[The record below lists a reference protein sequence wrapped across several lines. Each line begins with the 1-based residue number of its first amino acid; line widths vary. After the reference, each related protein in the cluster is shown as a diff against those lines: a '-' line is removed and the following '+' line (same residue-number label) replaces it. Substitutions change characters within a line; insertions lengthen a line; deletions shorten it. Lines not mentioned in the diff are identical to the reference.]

1 MSTTVERYVIKH
13 ISGSKTNQV
22 EEFDF
27 SKPELT
33 IGRAAGS
40 SIQYDPEQETIV
52 SREHGKIVKD
62 ASNPLKFT
70 VVDNNSRNGIFVNK
84 SRVKGSMEVAPGDT
98 IQLGNNGPVFTF
110 DIYPR
115 PQDMMMSTKI
125 VEIPT
130 TIKPTSI
137 SEVAT
142 AEVVPSQPVKTGLGK
157 QTVERM
163 LVAERKKSY
172 STMAYVIGGVVILL
186 GALGFAFKDK
196 LFGKKETVIINN
208 VDSTNINKKTPLQI
222 SNENTNKVV
231 QIEFGWQLFDS
242 RTSDELWHEYV
253 PVKDALGII
262 HYKALYIRNADGL
275 IEPYINVKLN
285 TSDGV
290 PVGMTGASGSGFIVS
305 EDGYILTNRHVGAGW
320 HTRWDFYDD
329 AFPGL
334 LVTIGPAG
342 NEIIDYTSAV
352 MPEEV
357 YGWVPANATMIGG
370 RPVAA
375 GTIQGRNTYLNV
387 VFAGTAERRMARL
400 AQPSEEHDVALLK
413 VDIPSPLGKVKMRD
427 SYGKV
432 QPGQT
437 ITVMGYPGIAPQ
449 QVAVRNSKDPF
460 NPDYKASTIPTP
472 TVTPG
477 SVGRIIP
484 ASSMKD
490 LKFSGFG
497 DSYQLTVN
505 ATGAGN
511 SGGPLFDDEGYV
523 IGIYYAGSTDPQGTR
538 ITFAVPIKYGL
549 DLMNVGKQQ

>member
-1 MSTTVERYVIKH
+1 MSTSVERYVIKH

-40 SIQYDPEQETIV
+40 SIQFDPEQEVIV

-62 ASNPLKFT
+62 SNDPLKFT
-70 VVDNNSRNGIFVNK
+70 IVDNNSRNGIFVNK
-84 SRVKGSMEVAPGDT
+84 TRVKGTMAVTPGDT
-98 IQLGNNGPVFTF
+98 VQLGNNGPAFTF

-142 AEVVPSQPVKTGLGK
+142 AEVMPSQPVKTGLGK

-172 STMAYVIGGVVILL
+172 NTMAFAIGGVVILL
-186 GALGFAFKDK
+186 GVLGFVFKDK
-196 LFGKKETVIINN
+196 LFKKNTTIVQNI

-231 QIEFGWQLFDS
+231 QIEFSWQLFDS
-242 RTSDELWHEYV
+242 RSSEELWHEYV
-253 PVKDALGII
+253 PVKDVFGNIV
-262 HYKALYIRNADGL
+262 YKALYIQNANGM
-275 IEPYINVKLN
+275 IEPYLN
-285 TSDGV
+285 SKDNTADGV
-290 PVGMTGASGSGFIVS
+290 PINVTGASGSGFVVS

-320 HTRWDFYDD
+320 NTRWDFPMD

-334 LVTIGPAG
+334 LVSIDALGHEVINYASSVGP
-342 NEIIDYTSAV
+342 ESV
-352 MPEEV
+352 F
-357 YGWVPANATMIGG
+357 GWVPANATMIGG
-370 RPVAA
+370 HTVAP
-375 GTIQGRNTYLNV
+375 GVIQGKNNYLNV
-387 VFAGTAERRMARL
+387 VFSGTTQRRMATL

-413 VDIPSPLGKVKMRD
+413 VSIVGALPKVKMKD

-432 QPGQT
+432 QPGQAV
-437 ITVMGYPGIAPQ
+437 TVMGYPGVAPQ
-449 QVAVRNSKDPF
+449 QVAVRSSKDPF

-497 DSYQLTVN
+497 DSYQLTIT

-511 SGGPLFDDEGYV
+511 SGGPMFDDEGNV
-523 IGIYYAGSTDPQGTR
+523 IGIYYAGATDPQGTR
-538 ITFAVPIKYGL
+538 ITFAVPIKYGIE
-549 DLMNVGKQQ
+549 LMSVDKQQ

>member
-22 EEFDF
+22 EEIDF

-70 VVDNNSRNGIFVNK
+70 IVDNNSRNGIFVNK

-172 STMAYVIGGVVILL
+172 STMAYVIGGVIILL
-186 GALGFAFKDK
+186 GALGFAFRDK
-196 LFGKKETVIINN
+196 LFGKKETIIINN
-208 VDSTNINKKTPLQI
+208 VDTTNLNKKTPLQI
-222 SNENTNKVV
+222 SNENTSKVV

-242 RTSDELWHEYV
+242 RTSDELWHEYA
-253 PVKDALGII
+253 PVKNSLGLI
-262 HYKALYIRNADGL
+262 HYKALYIRNADGF
-275 IEPYINVKLN
+275 IEPYLN
-285 TSDGV
+285 GKTNAFDGV
-290 PVGMTGASGSGFIVS
+290 PVGITGASGSGFVVS
-305 EDGYILTNRHVGAGW
+305 EDGYILTNRHIGAGW
-320 HTRWDFYDD
+320 NTRWDFYSD

-334 LVTIGPAG
+334 LVTINAAG
-342 NEIIDYTSAV
+342 QRIIDYNSAV

-357 YGWVPANATMIGG
+357 YGWVPANATMINGTH
-370 RPVAA
+370 VAP

-387 VFAGTAERRMARL
+387 VFAGTTERRMARL
-400 AQPSEEHDVALLK
+400 AQPSDEHDVALLK
-413 VDIPSPLGKVKMRD
+413 VDIPSPLAKVKMKD
-427 SYGKV
+427 SYGKI
-432 QPGQT
+432 QPGQS

-460 NPDYKASTIPTP
+460 NQEYKASTIPTP

-477 SVGRIIP
+477 NVGRIIP
-484 ASSMKD
+484 ATSMKD

-497 DSYQLTVN
+497 DSYQLTIN
-505 ATGAGN
+505 ATGTGN
-511 SGGPLFDDEGYV
+511 SGGPLFDDEGNV
-523 IGIYYAGSTDPQGTR
+523 IGIFYAVSTDYQGTR

-549 DLMNVGKQQ
+549 DLMSVGKQQ